1 MAVDIAGIAGIAT
14 ATTLIV
20 VQPRHPRPRLLEPN
34 FIVGILV
41 LGRVHRERRHGAW
54 SLECTCQ

>member
-20 VQPRHPRPRLLEPN
+20 VQPRLLEPI

-41 LGRVHRERRHGAW
+41 LGRVHGERRHGAW